1 MKNVMKT
8 ATLESKFPLLAVEN
22 GCIIS
27 KDADITVAYRVE
39 LPELFTLTRAEYE
52 SMHSTWAKA
61 VKVLPNYSIVHKQD
75 FFIEEGYKPDICKE
89 DLSFL
94 SRSFERHF
102 NERPYLQHTCYLFLT
117 KTTKEHSR
125 TTSSFNALTRG
136 FIIPKEMQDKETVTR
151 FMECCGQF
159 ERIVNDS
166 GLLRIIRLTDED
178 IIGSKN
184 SAGIIEKYFSMSQ
197 EDATC
202 LQDLSLGAGE
212 MKVGDNY
219 LCLHTLSDPEDLP
232 SNVSTDCRY
241 ERLSTDRSDC
251 RLSFAAPIGILLTCN
266 HVVNQ
271 YLFIDDSAEILRKF
285 EQTARNMHSLSRY
298 SRSNQINREWVRYV
312 AV

>member
-1 MKNVMKT
+1 MKT

-125 TTSSFNALTRG
+125 TTSS
-136 FIIPKEMQDKETVTR
+136 
-151 FMECCGQF
+151 
-159 ERIVNDS
+159 
-166 GLLRIIRLTDED
+166 
-178 IIGSKN
+178 
-184 SAGIIEKYFSMSQ
+184 SMH
-197 EDATC
+197 
-202 LQDLSLGAGE
+202 LQ
-212 MKVGDNY
+212 GD
-219 LCLHTLSDPEDLP
+219 
-232 SNVSTDCRY
+232 
-241 ERLSTDRSDC
+241 
-251 RLSFAAPIGILLTCN
+251 
-266 HVVNQ
+266 
-271 YLFIDDSAEILRKF
+271 
-285 EQTARNMHSLSRY
+285 SLSPRKCRTRKP
-298 SRSNQINREWVRYV
+298 SPGSWSVADNSN
-312 AV
+312 AS